1 MVDLVVSQACRPD
14 ERADADVS
22 LLGAD
27 DLVVSQACR
36 ADELSLK
43 KKALFNVVQKTSLTR
58 LAPTRFCISFGF
70 AFASI
75 NLPRLLRQGTD

>member
-1 MVDLVVSQACRPD
+1 MLEAAFVPIARIVYSIVDLVVSQACRPD

-43 KKALFNVVQKTSLTR
+43 KKLFSMSSKTQVSLT
-58 LAPTRFCISFGF
+58 
-70 AFASI
+70 
-75 NLPRLLRQGTD
+75 